1 MKFQIDHDLHIHS
14 LLSRCSRDR
23 EQTAENILRYAEA
36 NGLSTI
42 CMTNHFWDADVSE
55 PNDWYWAQDYAH
67 LAQAKPLPQSEN
79 VKFLFGCEAELDK
92 DLVLGMAPS
101 RWDAFDFVIIPTTHM
116 HMAGFQVEK
125 GITLEDRIEQYVKR
139 LDAVLS
145 MDLPFHKIGIAH
157 LACRL
162 VYPDQDF
169 SQVLDAVDER
179 ELKRLFSK
187 AALLGVG
194 IELNAVDFRVDQR
207 TAEQMK
213 ATYRIFGIAKEQG
226 CKFYLGSDSHRPS
239 GFVRAMECFERAI
252 SELGLCEEDKF
263 RPSCMQA

>member
-23 EQTAENILRYAEA
+23 EQTNERILRYAEE
-36 NGLSTI
+36 NGLSTV
-42 CMTNHFWDADVSE
+42 CLTNHFWDADVPE

-67 LAQAKPLPQSEN
+67 LAEAQPLPQSDK
-79 VKFLFGCEAELDK
+79 VRFLFGCEAELNK
-92 DLVLGMAPS
+92 DLVLGMAPT
-101 RWDAFDFVIIPTTHM
+101 RWDRFDFVIIPTTHM

-125 GITLEDRIEQYVKR
+125 GITAEERVSLYVQR

-162 VYPDQDF
+162 VYPDHDV
-169 SQVLDAVDER
+169 SQVLDAVPEQ
-179 ELKRLFSK
+179 ELRRLFAK
-187 AALLGVG
+187 AAALGVG
-194 IELNAVDFRVDQR
+194 IELNASDFREAVR
-207 TAEQMK
+207 TPAQMN

-226 CKFYLGSDSHRPS
+226 CKFYLGSDAHHPS
-239 GFVRAMECFERAI
+239 SFDYAMECFERAVD
-252 SELGLCEEDKF
+252 ELGLCEEDKF
-263 RPSCMQA
+263 RPRV